1 MEHLFNDI
9 EKKIIE
15 KLKNS
20 KPKRIWYE
28 FITVVFEFDDFY
40 IELESV
46 SEIADSQNKYD
57 EAIAAKIREFKK
69 AYKPSK
75 NAKLISK
82 NKLISEIKTVKTF
95 LYFTDSIS
103 EPKKV
108 KKLDS
113 KWNRFMSK
121 ISNVK
126 QSETEKI
133 LGGTSSSYHSVIT
146 CRPNSSESKK
156 ARPEFSNIIDVGLV
170 LKIENEFL
178 PVFVQ
183 SNSFG
188 FGHLERKFLLPE
200 SELKKIINNYEL
212 N

>member
-1 MEHLFNDI
+1 M
-9 EKKIIE
+9 
-15 KLKNS
+15 
-20 KPKRIWYE
+20 
-28 FITVVFEFDDFY
+28 Y
-40 IELESV
+40 IKHSYYRL

-57 EAIAAKIREFKK
+57 EAITVKIREISKS
-69 AYKPSK
+69 YKPSE
-75 NAKLISK
+75 NAKLICE
-82 NKLISEIKTVKTF
+82 NKLVSEIKTVKTF

-108 KKLDS
+108 KKLDT

-121 ISNVK
+121 ISNIK
-126 QSETEKI
+126 QSEIEKI
-133 LGGTSSSYHSVIT
+133 IEGTSSSYHSVIT
-146 CRPNSSESKK
+146 CRPNSAKSKK

-188 FGHLERKFLLPE
+188 FGHLERNFLLTE
-200 SELKKIINNYEL
+200 NELKKIINNYEL

>member
-1 MEHLFNDI
+1 MEYLFNDI
-9 EKKIIE
+9 EKNIIE

-20 KPKRIWYE
+20 QPKRIWYE
-28 FITVVFEFDDFY
+28 FVTVVFEFDDFY

-46 SEIADSQNKYD
+46 PEIADSQNKFD
-57 EAIAAKIREFKK
+57 EAMTAKIREIKK
-69 AYKPSK
+69 SYKPSE
-75 NAKLISK
+75 NAKLICE
-82 NKLISEIKTVKTF
+82 NKLIIEIKTVRTF

-126 QSETEKI
+126 QSEIEKI
-133 LGGTSSSYHSVIT
+133 LGRTSSSYHSVIT

-156 ARPEFSNIIDVGLV
+156 AHPEFSNIIDVGLV

-188 FGHLERKFLLPE
+188 FGHLERKFLLLE
-200 SELKKIINNYEL
+200 SELKEIINNYEL

>member
-133 LGGTSSSYHSVIT
+133 LGGTSSSYHSVIIYIYIIIFPALVST
-146 CRPNSSESKK
+146 KVGSTNFSRVALR
-156 ARPEFSNIIDVGLV
+156 ARV
-170 LKIENEFL
+170 LAYL
-178 PVFVQ
+178 RTRVF
-183 SNSFG
+183 F
-188 FGHLERKFLLPE
+188 
-200 SELKKIINNYEL
+200 
-212 N
+212 

>member
-1 MEHLFNDI
+1 MEHLFNDT

-46 SEIADSQNKYD
+46 SEIADSQNKYG
-57 EAIAAKIREFKK
+57 EAIIAKVREFNKS
-69 AYKPSK
+69 YKPSE
-75 NAKLISK
+75 NAKLISE
-82 NKLISEIKTVKTF
+82 NKLISEIKTVRTL

-113 KWNRFMSK
+113 KWNRVMSK

-126 QSETEKI
+126 KSEIEKI
-133 LGGTSSSYHSVIT
+133 LEGTSSSYHSTIN
-146 CRPNSSESKK
+146 CQPNSAESKK

-170 LKIENEFL
+170 IKIENEFL

-188 FGHLERKFLLPE
+188 FGHLEKKFLLRE
-200 SELKKIINNYEL
+200 SELKQIINNYEL

>member
-1 MEHLFNDI
+1 LEYLFNDI
-9 EKKIIE
+9 EKNIIE

-20 KPKRIWYE
+20 QPKRIWYE
-28 FITVVFEFDDFY
+28 FVTVVFEFDDFY

-46 SEIADSQNKYD
+46 PEIADSQNKFD
-57 EAIAAKIREFKK
+57 EAMTVKIREINKS
-69 AYKPSK
+69 YKPSE
-75 NAKLISK
+75 NAKLICE
-82 NKLISEIKTVKTF
+82 NKLIIEIKTVRTF
-95 LYFTDSIS
+95 LFFTDSIS

-121 ISNVK
+121 ISKVK
-126 QSETEKI
+126 QSEIEKI
-133 LGGTSSSYHSVIT
+133 LEGTSSSYHSVIT

-156 ARPEFSNIIDVGLV
+156 ARLEFSNIIDVGLV

-188 FGHLERKFLLPE
+188 FGHLERKFLLLE
-200 SELKKIINNYEL
+200 SELKEIINNYEL

>member
-1 MEHLFNDI
+1 MEHLFNEI

-57 EAIAAKIREFKK
+57 EAIITKIREFNKS
-69 AYKPSK
+69 YKPSE
-75 NAKLISK
+75 NAKLISE
-82 NKLISEIKTVKTF
+82 NKFISEIKTVRTF

-113 KWNRFMSK
+113 KWNRVMSK
-121 ISNVK
+121 ISNVRK
-126 QSETEKI
+126 SEIEKI
-133 LGGTSSSYHSVIT
+133 LEGTSSSYHSAIT
-146 CRPNSSESKK
+146 CQPNSAESKK

-170 LKIENEFL
+170 IKIENEFL

-183 SNSFG
+183 SNGFG
-188 FGHLERKFLLPE
+188 FGHLEKKFLLRK
-200 SELKKIINNYEL
+200 SELKQIINNYEL